1 MVPTA
6 KRLSKSEWKSLWYSA
21 KELKRMRLDLRCSL
35 KNLALSENAS
45 PPSFDDGDDGEHH
58 NYESFHWRGLEHIQ
72 KGTMSSSLESRQCLV
87 QGVLSLQ
94 KLHKVMGLQDDIG
107 LTLFTR
113 AYTKEATQRAQ
124 DIAKQDSDEAL
135 QIYNEGKAEQVQ
147 LANTNTPFLVC
158 ED

>member
-1 MVPTA
+1 
-6 KRLSKSEWKSLWYSA
+6 
-21 KELKRMRLDLRCSL
+21 
-35 KNLALSENAS
+35 
-45 PPSFDDGDDGEHH
+45 
-58 NYESFHWRGLEHIQ
+58 
-72 KGTMSSSLESRQCLV
+72 
-87 QGVLSLQ
+87 
-94 KLHKVMGLQDDIG
+94 MGLQDDIG

-147 LANTNTPFLVC
+147 LANRNTPFLVC